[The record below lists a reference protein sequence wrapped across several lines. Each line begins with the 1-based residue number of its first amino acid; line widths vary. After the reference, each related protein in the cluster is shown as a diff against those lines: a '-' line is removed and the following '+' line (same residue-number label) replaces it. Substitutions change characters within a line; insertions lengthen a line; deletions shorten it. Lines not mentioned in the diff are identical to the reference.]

1 MSVCALYIWFSY
13 FYIMLYGR
21 APFTAALLFAE
32 LTQSYDLIPPLLA
45 ATYCATEG
53 AVRVRRWQQNSRQP
67 VVKTVKLA

>member
-1 MSVCALYIWFSY
+1 MYSLSIHPAIFL
-13 FYIMLYGR
+13 FYLCRR

-32 LTQSYDLIPPLLA
+32 LTQNYDLIPSLLA